1 MYSNTVKLYSI
12 QFNCTEYSLTV
23 LTTVWSKKWAGI
35 CRGGGAEVNYK
46 WISKKG
52 RFFGKNFDVKWIQG
66 FWAEKISK
74 WIEVNSKK
82 REVRLKSFE
91 VNLRSE
97 FRRKWGS
104 KNTSKWILE
113 SKWWFMGRF
122 AHWERFIWRLTSS
135 VKDFQC
141 IAQGHQSI
149 LTHCFIIMALG
160 LWQHVRRFHF
170 LLPLL
175 SSLFY
180 YHKLRSATH
189 TNNTHV
195 PNLFKAIATL
205 IQARFRLQCEIK
217 ITQSTCAARCARP

>member
-1 MYSNTVKLYSI
+1 MSSGFL
-12 QFNCTEYSLTV
+12 
-23 LTTVWSKKWAGI
+23 
-35 CRGGGAEVNYK
+35 
-46 WISKKG
+46 G
-52 RFFGKNFDVKWIQG
+52 RKNF
-66 FWAEKISK
+66 
-74 WIEVNSKK
+74 EVS
-82 REVRLKSFE
+82 
-91 VNLRSE
+91 LRSE
-97 FRRKWGS
+97 FRRKWRS

-180 YHKLRSATH
+180 YHKLRSTTH
-189 TNNTHV
+189 TNNTHA

-205 IQARFRLQCEIK
+205 IQARFRLHCK
-217 ITQSTCAARCARP
+217 IRITLSFFSARCARPWHGSWLVLYMSQDMQHSEWTKRCLLSVGMESSAVKKYKTSLWGQEMS